1 MAVVKSLLG
10 NAKIPMS
17 PISEL
22 MSEEELTEPDPGSAF
37 PMALCSVE
45 KALVGAPASLFLPHA
60 TSIKEAAVN
69 KIPPLFIKF
78 MMFPPI
84 VFAFSPLPLHSQR
97 FIHSFIH
104 IPIDSI
110 FKFLI
115 S

>member
-1 MAVVKSLLG
+1 MALAKLG

-22 MSEEELTEPDPGSAF
+22 MSEEELTEPDLGSAF
-37 PMALCSVE
+37 PMALCSVLN
-45 KALVGAPASLFLPHA
+45 ALADPPASLPEHA
-60 TSIKEAAVN
+60 TSIKEAAVS
-69 KIPPLFIKF
+69 KIPLLFIKF

-97 FIHSFIH
+97 FIHSFIQ